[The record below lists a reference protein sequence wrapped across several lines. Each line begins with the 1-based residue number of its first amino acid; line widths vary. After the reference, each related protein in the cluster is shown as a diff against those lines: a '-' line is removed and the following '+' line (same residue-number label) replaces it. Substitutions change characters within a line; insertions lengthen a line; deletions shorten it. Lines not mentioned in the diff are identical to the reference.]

1 MGHQTKGEKIIKD
14 FDGNNAPEDF
24 DIPSIGIEDIDRA
37 IFELFDKKL
46 SFEVKHKG
54 SLQKVPV
61 IFASG
66 ERFALTRRKNP
77 IRDKENTLILPL
89 ISIMRQNIDFSP
101 SQANKKTAIAFREQQ
116 NYVIKYRLSER
127 DRKYQNIINKQNVKN
142 QINVSSAKNFSL
154 STPAPGSIA
163 KPGTVST
170 KRAGTASRFSSLA
183 QLSLGEEL
191 GKNIFEVIQ
200 APYPEFVAVT
210 YDVIFWTQYMQQSNQ
225 MLETLVV
232 SFTGQGE
239 EIPIVTSGGY
249 ELVAFFSGPFANS
262 GTNLD
267 DFTESERII
276 KHTFSVTIPG
286 YIINPKHPGMPKMLR
301 SYVSA
306 PNLSF
311 GANIGDVE
319 SINYQPERKSETVKR
334 HVLEDLTNIKEHELV
349 RGESRE
355 VIQNTIVNPFTKS
368 TKTEFSRIRTRNQ
381 RAGETV
387 ASSEIIE
394 EIEEIES

>member
-127 DRKYQNIINKQNVKN
+127 DRKYQNIINKQNIKN
-142 QINVSSAKNFSL
+142 QNNVSSAKNFSL
-154 STPAPGSIA
+154 TTPSPGAIA

-170 KRAGTASRFSSLA
+170 KRTETASRFSSLA

-239 EIPIVTSGGY
+239 EIPMVTSGGY

-311 GANIGDVE
+311 GVNTGDVE

-334 HVLEDLTNIKEHELV
+334 HVLEDLTSIKEHELV

-368 TKTEFSRIRTRNQ
+368 TKTGFSRIRTRNQ

-394 EIEEIES
+394 EIEEIET

>member
-127 DRKYQNIINKQNVKN
+127 DRKYQNIINKQNIKN
-142 QINVSSAKNFSL
+142 QNNVSSAKNFSL
-154 STPAPGSIA
+154 TTPSPGSIA

-170 KRAGTASRFSSLA
+170 KRTETASRFSSLA

-311 GANIGDVE
+311 GVNTGDVE

-394 EIEEIES
+394 EIEEIET